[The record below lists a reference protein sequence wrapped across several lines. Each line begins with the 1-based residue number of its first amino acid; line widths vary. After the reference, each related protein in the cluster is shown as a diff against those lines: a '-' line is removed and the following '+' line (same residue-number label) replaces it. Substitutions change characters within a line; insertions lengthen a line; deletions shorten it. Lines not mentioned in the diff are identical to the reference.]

1 MEDFRRKSSIK
12 IELAKD
18 TIAEENSETE
28 TFSPEL
34 NRKSR
39 ELTKGHVTVF
49 NRLEEIAELTKK
61 NSIELKEK
69 YDNEKEEELKQV
81 VTFQPVLKTKTT
93 GPRRTHKQ
101 FVKHMSDWQEL
112 RDKSIKDKRQ

>member
-1 MEDFRRKSSIK
+1 MEDFRRKSSLK

-39 ELTKGHVTVF
+39 ELTKGHVSVF

-61 NSIELKEK
+61 NTIELKEK

-81 VTFQPVLKTKTT
+81 VTFQPVLKTKTP
-93 GPRRTHKQ
+93 GPRRTHK
-101 FVKHMSDWQEL
+101 
-112 RDKSIKDKRQ
+112 